1 MGRGSLCAALRRPSG
16 LANEPLAA
24 HIEGMTSGTWTTER
38 FECPKCGMWYRA
50 TKEHDPEPQPGRFIC
65 TECNTEI
72 LSWSGIDRY
81 FDWQEITMRPRG
93 GA

>member
-1 MGRGSLCAALRRPSG
+1 VSAGINKGWNIDFPHCKSA
-16 LANEPLAA
+16 
-24 HIEGMTSGTWTTER
+24 GMTSGTWTTER

-50 TKEHDPEPQPGRFIC
+50 TKEQDPEPQPGSFSR

-81 FDWQEITMRPRG
+81 FGWQQITMRPQG

>member
-1 MGRGSLCAALRRPSG
+1 LWKPIRAGM
-16 LANEPLAA
+16 LAFRL

-50 TKEHDPEPQPGRFIC
+50 TKEQDPEPQPGSFSC

-81 FDWQEITMRPRG
+81 FDWQQITMRPKG